1 MKKTTLALVISLF
14 TANTLFATAVQAE
27 GPGPQGGHDQQHQPL
42 PRHNNDQHG
51 APQSH
56 GGQPHAQPAHAPAA
70 HHRSGDHFAW
80 NGQDFRRGHAVPQDY
95 RGDHYRVNDWKK
107 RGLRQPPSGQHWAYI
122 NGNYVLIA
130 AATGII
136 TSILLNAN

>member
-1 MKKTTLALVISLF
+1 MKKTTLAVVISVF
-14 TANTLFATAVQAE
+14 TANALFATAVRAE
-27 GPGPQGGHDQQHQPL
+27 GPQGGHDPHWQQQQG
-42 PRHNNDQHG
+42 HNNDQHG
-51 APQSH
+51 AP
-56 GGQPHAQPAHAPAA
+56 PHAQPARGHES
-70 HHRSGDHFAW
+70 HHRAGDHFAW

-95 RGDHYRVNDWKK
+95 RSDRYRVSDWHK
-107 RGLRQPPSGQHWAYI
+107 RGLRQPPQGQHWAYI